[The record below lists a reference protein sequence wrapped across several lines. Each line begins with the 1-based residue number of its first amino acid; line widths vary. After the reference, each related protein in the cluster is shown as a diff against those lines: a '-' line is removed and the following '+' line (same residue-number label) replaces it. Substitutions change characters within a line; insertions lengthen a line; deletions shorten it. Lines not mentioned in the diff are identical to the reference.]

1 MAPPRSSWLIAG
13 RGCAAGGWVLW
24 IAVQVVADDPFPPEI
39 SLSQYGL
46 GGAGWLFSLWV
57 VLLATGPLLLLR
69 FRPVPGPARWLLAIG
84 YLGTWTMAL
93 VRTDEGVVQMSGHA
107 MVHMAG
113 AVIALVFLPLG
124 IGFVLRHAARA
135 WWLTGCVLI
144 AAAAVVGALV
154 LLAAAGLD
162 SAGLGPARSW
172 ALWQG
177 TLVVIEMLLVTVYA
191 IAVTT
196 VEPAPGRAGR
206 VPPVQSAIQ

>member
-1 MAPPRSSWLIAG
+1 M
-13 RGCAAGGWVLW
+13 
-24 IAVQVVADDPFPPEI
+24 QVVADDPFPPEI

-124 IGFVLRHAARA
+124 IGFVLRYAARA
-135 WWLTGCVLI
+135 WWMTGCVLI
-144 AAAAVVGALV
+144 AAAAVVGVLV

-177 TLVVIEMLLVTVYA
+177 TLVVLEMLLVTVYA